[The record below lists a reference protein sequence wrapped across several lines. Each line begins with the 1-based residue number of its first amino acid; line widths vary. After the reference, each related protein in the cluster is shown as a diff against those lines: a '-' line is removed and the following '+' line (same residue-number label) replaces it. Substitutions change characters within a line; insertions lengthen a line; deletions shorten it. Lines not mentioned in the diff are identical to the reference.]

1 MRFIFLLVG
10 ESIITCIQENEK
22 SSISWSSVSRR
33 LRDYPRVPRR
43 TLSLFFSIYFNLA
56 ESSSSAVIYIE
67 LVWIKS
73 SIHLSMQFCS
83 LTTQTHLQPNF
94 TPETFSSIFSFT
106 RYLIYMKL
114 APKYS
119 LTIFRDILIVMVS
132 SYIGTIF
139 RNILIHIHIWIPSF
153 TKTIFRNIQLIF
165 GLIWSLFLP
174 ESFSSSFNFSSS
186 LFSSSSFSVVMVS
199 V

>member
-1 MRFIFLLVG
+1 MIYSGQEKDIPWLFTRAFLFRRMRFIFLLVG

-94 TPETFSSIFSFT
+94 TPETFPSIFSFT

-119 LTIFRDILIVMVS
+119 LTIFRDIL
-132 SYIGTIF
+132 
-139 RNILIHIHIWIPSF
+139 L
-153 TKTIFRNIQLIF
+153 
-165 GLIWSLFLP
+165 WSLVISEPFSGIFWFIYIYGSLALP
-174 ESFSSSFNFSSS
+174 KPFSGIYN
-186 LFSSSSFSVVMVS
+186 
-199 V
+199 

>member
-1 MRFIFLLVG
+1 
-10 ESIITCIQENEK
+10 
-22 SSISWSSVSRR
+22 
-33 LRDYPRVPRR
+33 
-43 TLSLFFSIYFNLA
+43 
-56 ESSSSAVIYIE
+56 
-67 LVWIKS
+67 
-73 SIHLSMQFCS
+73 MQFCS

-94 TPETFSSIFSFT
+94 TPETFPSIFSFT

-165 GLIWSLFLP
+165 GLIYGHYFYLNHSPALSISPRAFSLPPLFLL
-174 ESFSSSFNFSSS
+174 SWC
-186 LFSSSSFSVVMVS
+186 LFKRRITGH
-199 V
+199 